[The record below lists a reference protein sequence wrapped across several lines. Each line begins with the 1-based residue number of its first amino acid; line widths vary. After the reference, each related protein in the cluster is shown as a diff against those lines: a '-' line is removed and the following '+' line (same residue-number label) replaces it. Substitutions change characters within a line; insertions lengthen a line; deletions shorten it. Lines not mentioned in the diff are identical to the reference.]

1 MEIDYEKFTY
11 KLDEL
16 KNIPQSPGVY
26 FMKDKDNRL
35 LYIGKSKNLNKRIK
49 SYFLNSRDRS
59 NKIEIMI
66 KNISHIEI
74 IKTDTEF
81 DALFLECKNIH
92 KLKNWS

>member
-49 SYFLNSRDRS
+49 SYSFYN
-59 NKIEIMI
+59 
-66 KNISHIEI
+66 
-74 IKTDTEF
+74 
-81 DALFLECKNIH
+81 
-92 KLKNWS
+92 

>member
-35 LYIGKSKNLNKRIK
+35 YWKIKKSKQANKK
-49 SYFLNSRDRS
+49 LFSKFKRS
-59 NKIEIMI
+59 
-66 KNISHIEI
+66 
-74 IKTDTEF
+74 
-81 DALFLECKNIH
+81 L
-92 KLKNWS
+92 